1 MYTNIKSWCCTP
13 ETNIILHVNYIS
25 ILKMNLNFGKKKKL
39 KQVQNST
46 EESDDAVNNISDKG
60 SGMRNWTTRMEM

>member
-1 MYTNIKSWCCTP
+1 
-13 ETNIILHVNYIS
+13 
-25 ILKMNLNFGKKKKL
+25 MNLNFGKKKKL

-60 SGMRNWTTRMEM
+60 SGMRN